1 MEKLWYLLFVLKRS
15 YLCDYIICMT
25 VPLTKFEYEVIQR
38 LLVIRRVYSAL
49 SPVVYEKPVFILRWR
64 QRVYSTTEA
73 ATSGVL

>member
-15 YLCDYIICMT
+15 YLFDYIICMT
-25 VPLTKFEYEVIQR
+25 VPLTKFEYEIIQR

-49 SPVVYEKPVFILRWR
+49 SPVVYEKLVFILRWR